1 MIIKRIAS
9 DQKRR
14 SAETNKYIVD
24 VEHDGEKLVFSGMIN
39 CFSENID
46 DAQVEMHN
54 DELAYNGDG
63 DAVSHWMFSLRDDEN
78 ITQEQTIEFIQ
89 EFLKDQGMEDHKVIY
104 ALHDNTNN
112 LHCHL
117 TVMRVKPQAEENGSY
132 KIQNFGGREKWKNGT
147 TNEFMSA
154 RATTI
159 DFCNK
164 YNMKHD
170 FDEVHAER
178 DKDAIKLSQKIEA
191 QEAQTMQKHPKR
203 LIAEKA
209 RDIIRSS
216 NDIQSELNKNG
227 MRIEIKEGEKN
238 GKKWRGGV
246 IVGPNNEKI
255 PLSCLPKD
263 CSLKNIEHKFS
274 NKQTIEAVQV
284 NTSMSS
290 SFYKDNM
297 TANRAK
303 SVARKLINSASSMS
317 DVETK
322 LAAQGMRLERQGK
335 SGCYLVYGEDAA
347 QKMKLSALGGKY
359 SLHAL
364 SKKFNESINKNSSPY
379 ASNMHESQK
388 NVNGKAAPAAARLEH
403 AQERAAAQAAET
415 GTAQTLSEALE
426 EGFAQAQTLDQLR
439 KATAAAAA
447 AEARAAQA
455 ENKLKEAEQKKM
467 EHRPEPPRPGTS
479 SYNDVSATKNVNATV
494 STSEQQNTLRI
505 EAEKKAARE
514 QRIIE
519 ARQRAQRAATTAAPV
534 GTIVQN
540 NVTTTTNN
548 LTHRQ

>member
-24 VEHDGEKLVFSGMIN
+24 AEHDGEKLVFSGMIN
-39 CFSENID
+39 CFSDNMD
-46 DAQVEMHN
+46 DAQTEMHN
-54 DELAYNGDG
+54 DEISYNGDG

-117 TVMRVKPQAEENGSY
+117 TVMRVKPQAEDNGTY
-132 KIQNFGGREKWKNGT
+132 KIQNYGGREKWKNGT
-147 TNEFMSA
+147 TNEFLSA
-154 RATTI
+154 RATVI

-164 YNMKHD
+164 HNMKHD
-170 FDEVHAER
+170 FEEVHTMR
-178 DKDAIKLSQKIEA
+178 DADSIKLSQKIEA

-209 RDIIRSS
+209 RDIIRSAD
-216 NDIQSELNKNG
+216 NIQSELQKNG
-227 MRIEIKEGEKN
+227 MRIEIKEGEKS

-246 IVGPNNEKI
+246 IIGPKNEKI

-263 CSLKNIEHKFS
+263 CSLKNIEQKLN
-274 NKQTIEAVQV
+274 NKQSVEAVQ
-284 NTSMSS
+284 TSSAVTN

-297 TANRAK
+297 TVNKAK

-317 DVETK
+317 DVENK
-322 LAAQGMRLERQGK
+322 LAASGMRLERQGK

-359 SLHAL
+359 SLNAL
-364 SKKFNESINKNSSPY
+364 SKKFNESINENSSAY

-388 NVNGKAAPAAARLEH
+388 NVNDKAAPAAARLEH

-439 KATAAAAA
+439 KATAAAQA

-455 ENKLKEAEQKKM
+455 ENKLKEQEKQKM
-467 EHRPEPPRPGTS
+467 EHRHDMPHKTTS
-479 SYNDVSATKNVNATV
+479 HNVISDTKNENAAQRAA
-494 STSEQQNTLRI
+494 EQQNALKI
-505 EAEKKAARE
+505 EEEQKAARE
-514 QRIIE
+514 QRILE
-519 ARQRAQRAATTAAPV
+519 ARQRAQRAAATAAPV
-534 GTIVQN
+534 GTTVQN